1 MMAELT
7 TYIMLR
13 YSFMKIIP
21 HRYIYVCTLIRAFGE
36 KAISGVRKSHR
47 LNNHIK

>member
-36 KAISGVRKSHR
+36 KGQNVLAEAARRTVSDK
-47 LNNHIK
+47 